1 MTDQVS
7 ATDHETWFDR
17 AAAIRLLVL
26 DVDGVMTD
34 GRLHLTEGGDEHKIF
49 HSRDGHGIK
58 LIQSLGVDVGI
69 ITGRASPAVS
79 RRAADLGIQHVVL
92 GATDK
97 GQAIEELAQLLD
109 IPLVQVAAMGD
120 DVLDLPMLNR
130 VGLATTVADAPAVMR
145 ARVDWVSPLPGGA
158 GAVRALID
166 TLIDAQGK
174 WAEILSRHT

>member
-1 MTDQVS
+1 MMNRHDS
-7 ATDHETWFDR
+7 TWLER
-17 AAAIRLLVL
+17 ARGIRLLVL

-34 GRLHLTEGGDEHKIF
+34 GRLHMTEGGDEHKIF

-58 LIQSLGVDVGI
+58 LIQALGVDVAI
-69 ITGRASPAVS
+69 ITGRSSPAVS

-109 IPLVQVAAMGD
+109 LELAEVAAMGD

-130 VGLATTVADAPAVMR
+130 AGLSATVADAPPVIR
-145 ARVDWVSPLPGGA
+145 SRVDWISPLPGGH

-166 TLIDAQGK
+166 TLIDARGE
-174 WAEILSRHT
+174 WAEILSRYS

>member
-1 MTDQVS
+1 MTNHGNP
-7 ATDHETWFDR
+7 TEHETWFDR
-17 AAAIRLLVL
+17 AAAVRLLVL

-34 GRLHLTEGGDEHKIF
+34 GRLHLTESGDEHKIF

-58 LIQSLGVDVGI
+58 LIQSLGVDVAI
-69 ITGRASPAVS
+69 ITGRSSPAVS

-109 IPLVQVAAMGD
+109 IPLARVAAMGD

-130 VGLATTVADAPAVMR
+130 VGLSTTVADAPAMMR
-145 ARVDWVSPLPGGA
+145 ARVDWVSPLPGGY

-174 WAEILSRHT
+174 WAEILSRHS